1 MNSPVAVFEPIYSSN
16 SFWFYTGLI
25 GSLVLWAALIAILSQ
40 KKSKM
45 EYQRRMLLALLFF
58 IAAITTTG
66 MGLFSG
72 WAMMRTGKVSI
83 FADALQVG
91 SRRYPFEQVVKIY
104 TQEDKQT
111 SPINPNVIKNSTEL
125 LFVELKEGQLLV
137 LSSADYETSRIFGT
151 LKTTLEAYRKK

>member
-104 TQEDKQT
+104 TQEAASGRPARRYACGRRSSRFRSGCGGR
-111 SPINPNVIKNSTEL
+111 SPTCRPCP
-125 LFVELKEGQLLV
+125 
-137 LSSADYETSRIFGT
+137 SSPAR
-151 LKTTLEAYRKK
+151 R